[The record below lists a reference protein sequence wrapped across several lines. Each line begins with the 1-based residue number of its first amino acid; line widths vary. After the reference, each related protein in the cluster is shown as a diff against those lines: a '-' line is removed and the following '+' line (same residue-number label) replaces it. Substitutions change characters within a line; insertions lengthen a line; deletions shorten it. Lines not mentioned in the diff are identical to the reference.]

1 LRVPVGSRTV
11 GGVRRGALLLSILTL
26 LAIGWVVGPTSAS
39 AQSRDPF
46 RPPAGSGTVGGSGST
61 GGARPPPAAEPPPG
75 TNDDLAHTGQDVAG
89 VVALGLSLIAL
100 GTGLSAAG
108 RVFEV
113 SPRRA

>member
-1 LRVPVGSRTV
+1 LF
-11 GGVRRGALLLSILTL
+11 LLSVFTL
-26 LAIGWVVGPTSAS
+26 LALGWVLGATSAL

-46 RPPAGSGTVGGSGST
+46 RPPSGSGTVEGPGST
-61 GGARPPPAAEPPPG
+61 GGAQRPPLAVPPPG
-75 TNDDLAHTGQDVAG
+75 TNDDLAHTGQDVAS

-108 RVFEV
+108 RVFDV